1 MGRILVVVLILLWF
15 LGMLSSHT
23 LGGFVHVLLV
33 VALILLLTNFI
44 QGRKIEL

>member
-1 MGRILVVVLILLWF
+1 MGRELVVVLIILWA

-33 VALILLLTNFI
+33 VALILLLTNFTR
-44 QGRKIEL
+44 GRRTEP